1 MPRQAR
7 NDQEAEPPLFEEA
20 VDQLERIV
28 RRMEDDELSLE
39 ELVGEYERG
48 ITLLSFCK
56 ERLDEARG
64 RVEVIK
70 EKASTV
76 APGAGDL
83 LARQPAGLADSDP
96 GSEIPLFDENDGE
109 QEIRLF

>member
-7 NDQEAEPPLFEEA
+7 SDQEAEPPLFEEA

-28 RRMEDDELSLE
+28 RRMEDDDLSLE

-48 ITLLSFCK
+48 VTLLSFCK

-64 RVEVIK
+64 RVEAIK
-70 EKASTV
+70 EKASPV
-76 APGAGDL
+76 VLGAGEL
-83 LARQPAGLADSDP
+83 EAKQPLGHADRDP
-96 GSEIPLFDENDGE
+96 GSEVPLFDENDGE